1 MAKSPALRKNDI
13 TVGPSL
19 VLPLTCRGPKNI
31 IPARPPG
38 GRTLPITIKNILVGK
53 ARDPL
58 DPRVFHSVT
67 LAAFLAWVGL
77 GADGLSSSAYGPEEA
92 FKALGEHAY
101 LAVFLAF
108 MIAGTVIVISA
119 CYSKVI
125 ELFPGGGGGY
135 LVATKL
141 LGPRFGVVSGCALI
155 FDYVL
160 TISTSVASGVD
171 QIFSFL
177 PPAWGNN
184 RFVFKILILGVLI
197 LLNLRGVKESVQILV
212 PIFLLFVATHFVM
225 VVVAVGQ
232 HLFALPQIY
241 VGAIQEARTTAVEI
255 GWLPTIFIVLRA
267 YSLGAGAYTG
277 IEAVS
282 NGVQILREPKVAN
295 AKRTMLYMALSLAF
309 MASGII
315 LGYLLTGSRPHPGK
329 VMNAVL
335 AEKVFGGWSIAG
347 VSLGQPIIILTLAAA
362 GSILFVAA
370 QTGFLDGPRI
380 LANMAVDSWAPRRFA
395 QLSDRLVTNN
405 GIWLMGLA
413 AAGTLF
419 YTRGSVSSL
428 LVMYAINVFVTFS
441 LTLIGMTRHWWQ
453 ERGRDPKW
461 KSGILLQGTGAVLCV
476 SILIIT
482 VYEKAFEG
490 GWMTIV
496 VTTLLVTLAF
506 LVKRHYQR
514 VRDQLRRLDE
524 QLLNIPVRP
533 HPQETGEIARDQP
546 VAVMLVAGFSGL
558 GVHTVLSVQTLFP
571 HQFKSY
577 LFVSVGVVDSATFK
591 GTSEMDALKQHTI
604 EDLEKYVEFARK
616 LGFKA
621 DYRYKIGTEA
631 VESVV
636 ELCEEVRHEFP
647 RAIFF
652 LGQLVFENDKF
663 YYRILH
669 NETAFAIQRR
679 LQFAGL
685 QAVVLPIRVLE
696 PKKKGAPSRPA
707 A

>member
-1 MAKSPALRKNDI
+1 M
-13 TVGPSL
+13 
-19 VLPLTCRGPKNI
+19 
-31 IPARPPG
+31 
-38 GRTLPITIKNILVGK
+38 
-53 ARDPL
+53 

-92 FKALGEHAY
+92 FKALGSHAY
-101 LAVFLAF
+101 LSVFLAL
-108 MIAGTVIVISA
+108 MIAATVLIISA

-171 QIFSFL
+171 QIFSVL
-177 PPAWGNN
+177 PLSWHGL
-184 RFVFKILILGVLI
+184 RFPMKFVVLGVLVI
-197 LLNLRGVKESVQILV
+197 LNLRGVKESVQVLV
-212 PIFLLFVATHFVM
+212 PIFLVFVGTHFLM
-225 VVVAVGQ
+225 VAVALGT
-232 HLFALPQIY
+232 HLTRLPGVY
-241 VGAIQEARTTAVEI
+241 VDAYREAHTTASVL
-255 GWLPTIFIVLRA
+255 GFVPMLFIILRA

-282 NGVQILREPKVAN
+282 NGVQILREPKVPN
-295 AKRTMLYMALSLAF
+295 AKRTMLYMAVSLAL

-315 LGYLLTGSRPHPGK
+315 LGYLLTDSRPTPFR

-335 AEKVFGGWSIAG
+335 AEKVFGAW
-347 VSLGQPIIILTLAAA
+347 SLGGMAVGHLLVVVTLIAA
-362 GSILFVAA
+362 GAILFVAA

-380 LANMAVDSWAPRRFA
+380 LANMAVDHWVPHRFA

-413 AAGTLF
+413 AFATLM
-419 YTRGSVSSL
+419 YTHGSVASL

-441 LTLIGMTRHWWQ
+441 LTLIGMTRHWLE
-453 ERGRDPKW
+453 ERGRDQAW
-461 KSGILLQGTGAVLCV
+461 KRGLLLHGSGAILCV
-476 SILIIT
+476 GILIIT
-482 VYEKAFEG
+482 IYEKAFEG

-496 VTTLLVTLAF
+496 VTAMLVALAF
-506 LVKRHYQR
+506 SIHRHYQR
-514 VRDQLRRLDE
+514 VRHQLKRLDDA
-524 QLLNIPVRP
+524 LLPTPITDHVYDRAPIRAD
-533 HPQETGEIARDQP
+533 EP
-546 VAVMLVAGFSGL
+546 VAVMLVNGYSGL
-558 GVHTVLSVQTLFP
+558 GIHTVLSVQSLFP
-571 HQFKSY
+571 HQYKSY
-577 LFVSVGVVDSATFK
+577 VFASVGVVDSSRFK
-591 GTSEMDALKQHTI
+591 GKAEVEALKRETI
-604 EDLEKYVEFARK
+604 QGLEQYVRYAHK

-621 DYRYKIGTEA
+621 EYRFEIGREA
-631 VESVV
+631 VASVV
-636 ELCEEVRHEFP
+636 ELCESIRREFP
-647 RAIFF
+647 RSIFY
-652 LGQLVFENDKF
+652 LGQLVFENDRF
-663 YYRILH
+663 YFRLLH

-696 PKKKGAPSRPA
+696 PKKKRPPRAGTTPAPAPA
-707 A
+707 S

>member
-1 MAKSPALRKNDI
+1 LGVAQKDNPPA
-13 TVGPSL
+13 S
-19 VLPLTCRGPKNI
+19 
-31 IPARPPG
+31 PG
-38 GRTLPITIKNILVGK
+38 GAETLPNTIKTLLVGK

-58 DPRVFHSVT
+58 DPRIFHAVS

-92 FKALGEHAY
+92 FKALGSHAY
-101 LAVFLAF
+101 LAVFLSF
-108 MIAGTVIVISA
+108 MIAGTVLIISA

-141 LGPRFGVVSGCALI
+141 LGARFGVVSGCALI

-160 TISTSVASGVD
+160 TISTSVASGID

-177 PPAWGNN
+177 PESWSGH
-184 RFVFKILILGVLI
+184 RFVFKLLILGLLV
-197 LLNLRGVKESVQILV
+197 LLNLRGVKESVQVLV
-212 PIFLLFVATHFVM
+212 PIFIVFIVTHFLMIGVTLIRHGM
-225 VVVAVGQ
+225 E
-232 HLFALPQIY
+232 LPGVY
-241 VGAIQEARTTAVEI
+241 AGAIREARVTASDI
-255 GWLPTIFIVLRA
+255 GLLPMLFIILRA

-282 NGVQILREPKVAN
+282 NGVQILREPRVAN
-295 AKRTMLYMALSLAF
+295 AKRTMLYMAVSLAV

-315 LGYLLTGSRPHPGK
+315 LGYLLTGARPHPTK
-329 VMNAVL
+329 VMNAIL
-335 AEKVFGGWSIAG
+335 AENVFGNWQIGGFA
-347 VSLGQPIIILTLAAA
+347 LGHVLVILTLAAA

-413 AAGTLF
+413 AAATLF
-419 YTRGSVSSL
+419 YTKGSVSSL

-453 ERGRDPKW
+453 ERSRDATW
-461 KSGILLQGTGAVLCV
+461 KKGFLLQGAGAVLCV
-476 SILIIT
+476 SILIVT
-482 VYEKAFEG
+482 VYEKAYEG

-496 VTTLLVTLAF
+496 VTALLVSLAF
-506 LVKRHYQR
+506 LIRKHYAR
-514 VRDQLRRLDE
+514 VREQLRRLDE
-524 QLLNIPVRP
+524 QLLGIPLRE
-533 HPQETGEIARDQP
+533 HPVEGGEIQRDEP
-546 VAVMLVAGFSGL
+546 VAVMLVNGFSGL

-571 HQFKSY
+571 HQYKSY
-577 LFVSVGVVDSATFK
+577 LFVSVGVIDSAIFK
-591 GTSEMDALKQHTI
+591 GHSEIEALEKHTV
-604 EDLEKYVEFARK
+604 EDLQKYVDFARK

-631 VESVV
+631 VQSVV
-636 ELCEEVRHEFP
+636 ELCEEVRKEFP
-647 RAIFF
+647 RSIFY
-652 LGQLVFENDKF
+652 LGQLVFENDRV

-696 PKKKGAPSRPA
+696 PRKKPA
-707 A
+707 RKAS

>member
-1 MAKSPALRKNDI
+1 MSEGDTNNP
-13 TVGPSL
+13 
-19 VLPLTCRGPKNI
+19 
-31 IPARPPG
+31 RPPEAATK
-38 GRTLPITIKNILVGK
+38 TLPNTIKTILVGK
-53 ARDPL
+53 ARDPM

-92 FKALGEHAY
+92 FKALGSHAY
-101 LAVFLAF
+101 LSVFLAL
-108 MIAGTVIVISA
+108 MIAATVLIISA
-119 CYSKVI
+119 CYAKVI

-171 QIFSFL
+171 QIFSIL
-177 PPAWGNN
+177 PVSWHGL
-184 RFVFKILILGVLI
+184 RFPMKFVVLGMLVV
-197 LLNLRGVKESVQILV
+197 LNLRGVKESVQVLV
-212 PIFLLFVATHFVM
+212 PIFIVFVGTHFLM
-225 VVVAVGQ
+225 VVVALGT
-232 HLFALPQIY
+232 HLTRLPGVYVDAYREAHSTASALGLVPM
-241 VGAIQEARTTAVEI
+241 
-255 GWLPTIFIVLRA
+255 IFIVLRA

-295 AKRTMLYMALSLAF
+295 AKRTMLYMAVSLAV

-315 LGYLLTGSRPHPGK
+315 LGYLLTDSRPTPFR

-335 AEKVFGGWSIAG
+335 AEKVFGAW
-347 VSLGQPIIILTLAAA
+347 SLGGLAIGHLLVVLTLIAA
-362 GSILFVAA
+362 GAILFVAA

-380 LANMAVDSWAPRRFA
+380 LANMAVDHWVPHRFA

-413 AAGTLF
+413 AFATLE
-419 YTRGSVSSL
+419 YTQGSVSSL

-441 LTLIGMTRHWWQ
+441 LTLIGMTRHWIE
-453 ERGRDPKW
+453 ERAKARKTSKEKTASIAGEVSW
-461 KSGILLQGTGAVLCV
+461 KRGLLLHGSGAILCV
-476 SILIIT
+476 GILIIT
-482 VYEKAFEG
+482 IYEKAFEG

-496 VTTLLVTLAF
+496 VTAMLVALAF
-506 LVKRHYQR
+506 AIHRHYQR

-524 QLLNIPVRP
+524 QLLPTPITDHEYDRGPIRP
-533 HPQETGEIARDQP
+533 DEP
-546 VAVMLVAGFSGL
+546 VAVMLVNGYSGL
-558 GVHTVLSVQTLFP
+558 GIHTVLSVQSLFP
-571 HQFKSY
+571 HQYKSY
-577 LFVSVGVVDSATFK
+577 VFASVGVVDSARFK
-591 GTSEMDALKQHTI
+591 GKAEVEALKRETI
-604 EDLEKYVEFARK
+604 QGLEQYVRYAHK

-621 DYRYKIGTEA
+621 EYRFEVGTEA
-631 VESVV
+631 VQSVV
-636 ELCEEVRHEFP
+636 ELCESIRREFP
-647 RAIFF
+647 RSIFY
-652 LGQLVFENDKF
+652 LGQLVFENDRF
-663 YYRILH
+663 YFRLLH

-696 PKKKGAPSRPA
+696 PKKKRPPRAGTTPAPAPA
-707 A
+707 S